1 MSYRLVNSKEPVLRM
16 MLSSTRIQ
24 LRFFLSILLLIY
36 LYVLSNYIFVYFMN
50 VSLLTFLSLFTY
62 TRVIYCFSFPKRERK
77 LNALADCILNISQE
91 EDNNTFTTRVA
102 ASVFVTF
109 VGEHVLLFVVV

>member
-1 MSYRLVNSKEPVLRM
+1 VYESKKNR
-16 MLSSTRIQ
+16 RQ
-24 LRFFLSILLLIY
+24 LHHKF
-36 LYVLSNYIFVYFMN
+36 
-50 VSLLTFLSLFTY
+50 LLTFLSSLYLHSRSLLF
-62 TRVIYCFSFPKRERK
+62 FFPKTRERK

-91 EDNNTFTTRVA
+91 EDNNTFTTSVA

>member
-1 MSYRLVNSKEPVLRM
+1 MFESKK
-16 MLSSTRIQ
+16 TRRQ
-24 LRFFLSILLLIY
+24 LHHKF
-36 LYVLSNYIFVYFMN
+36 
-50 VSLLTFLSLFTY
+50 LLTFLSSLYLHSRYLLF
-62 TRVIYCFSFPKRERK
+62 FFPRERK

>member
-1 MSYRLVNSKEPVLRM
+1 MYVRVEETGGNFITNFSLDISLI
-16 MLSSTRIQ
+16 T
-24 LRFFLSILLLIY
+24 LL
-36 LYVLSNYIFVYFMN
+36 
-50 VSLLTFLSLFTY
+50 Y
-62 TRVIYCFSFPKRERK
+62 TRVLYCFSFPRRERK

-109 VGEHVLLFVVV
+109 VGEQVLLFVVV